1 MVYHIWY
8 FSLSI
13 QMILFLNRT
22 RVKPF
27 FSIYLFVD
35 SSLTPWPLWSGYQG
49 LSWLVAIK
57 IPWVTCCLSG
67 LLISSLCL
75 GDFTCRWKRRDEEGE
90 ELWATPEVEVLPG
103 LWSTYPISYKKKRQ
117 IQVTTILLQANPGYK
132 YEIASLNWCKLR
144 LQIRDYI
151 FELKKHLLSPSCRL
165 IRVAFF
171 FLKWVYP
178 GLCIGWC
185 IQLFIKNRVKI
196 QELQFIDQWGS
207 L

>member
-27 FSIYLFVD
+27 FPIYLFVD

-57 IPWVTCCLSG
+57 IPWVTCCLSR

-103 LWSTYPISYKKKRQ
+103 LWSTYPISYKKKRDRYKWHKWRQ
-117 IQVTTILLQANPGYK
+117 FFFKQTQVTNMRLHLWIDANSGYK
-132 YEIASLNWCKLR
+132 YENISLNWRSTCYHHHV
-144 LQIRDYI
+144 D
-151 FELKKHLLSPSCRL
+151 
-165 IRVAFF
+165 
-171 FLKWVYP
+171 
-178 GLCIGWC
+178 
-185 IQLFIKNRVKI
+185 
-196 QELQFIDQWGS
+196 
-207 L
+207 